1 MKSLKSILKSEN
13 RKEIKKLKKDQL
25 LILLLFGV
33 LLLVI
38 AIPADR
44 GREKKSRAE
53 EASDSDDTLKG
64 TEQSFS
70 ESSYERQQE
79 ERLKEVLQK
88 VEGVGRVEVMIT
100 LRSSSEKVV
109 EKDAPSR
116 SQRVEE
122 TDSQGGSRTT
132 QENEREETTVY
143 EEGEDGKRTP
153 YVVQELEPVVE
164 GVIVIAEGGG
174 NAAVKQ
180 NILEAVEALF
190 PVEAHKIKIMNLK
203 KICFYYREFP
213 IQIKASF
220 WFFVC
225 SLIQKGIS
233 VISTAI
239 FTRLLTTGDYGIISI
254 YNSWSDILYVFATL
268 NLSTGVYNVGMTKYE
283 NERNIFTSTLQ
294 ILALGCTVFFCTI
307 FFCIYDYIKELIQLP
322 VTDVILML
330 SSFFVLPAFNLW
342 TAKQRYENKYK
353 ALFLVTIGEAI
364 SILVLSLFTVLN
376 CEDKSTA
383 KIFSDVIVMIVIG
396 SVLFINNFKVSEHK
410 FNKNFCV
417 FALKYNLMMLPAF
430 ISIIALNQIDRI
442 MISRIK

>member
-1 MKSLKSILKSEN
+1 VKSLKSILKSEN

-64 TEQSFS
+64 TEQSFL
-70 ESSYERQQE
+70 ESPYERQQE

-190 PVEAHKIKIMNLK
+190 PVEAHKIKIMK
-203 KICFYYREFP
+203 ME
-213 IQIKASF
+213 
-220 WFFVC
+220 
-225 SLIQKGIS
+225 
-233 VISTAI
+233 
-239 FTRLLTTGDYGIISI
+239 
-254 YNSWSDILYVFATL
+254 
-268 NLSTGVYNVGMTKYE
+268 
-283 NERNIFTSTLQ
+283 
-294 ILALGCTVFFCTI
+294 
-307 FFCIYDYIKELIQLP
+307 
-322 VTDVILML
+322 
-330 SSFFVLPAFNLW
+330 
-342 TAKQRYENKYK
+342 
-353 ALFLVTIGEAI
+353 
-364 SILVLSLFTVLN
+364 
-376 CEDKSTA
+376 
-383 KIFSDVIVMIVIG
+383 G
-396 SVLFINNFKVSEHK
+396 SK
-410 FNKNFCV
+410 
-417 FALKYNLMMLPAF
+417 
-430 ISIIALNQIDRI
+430 
-442 MISRIK
+442 